1 MCDDAGMNLEIH
13 ALHSS
18 LLDIANLHVACS
30 VRNCEFFELHHPMF
44 RFALKGAPLDID
56 AGGCLQLPTGP
67 GLGVELDWDW
77 IDDHTV
83 MTLSGLNH

>member
-1 MCDDAGMNLEIH
+1 MNLEIH

-56 AGGCLQLPTGP
+56 ADGCLHLPTGP

-77 IDDHTV
+77 IDDNTV
-83 MTLSGLNH
+83 MTLSGLDH